1 MARIE
6 GEIMI
11 NRPVE
16 EVFDFVADE
25 RNEPRYNPGM
35 VRAEML
41 SPGPVG
47 LGSRF
52 RAEMRTRLRPVV
64 MTTENTGYERPRRLA
79 STTHLSTMEVRGGL
93 TFDPVPGGTRM
104 RWSWD
109 VAPRG
114 LLKLMSPLVVRVGT
128 RQERAIWTG
137 LKRLLEARE
146 ARASAGHG
154 VRDGRVLASAS
165 GASPSRRW

>member
-1 MARIE
+1 MARID
-6 GEIMI
+6 GEIVI

-16 EVFDFVADE
+16 EVFDFAVDE
-25 RNEPRYNPGM
+25 RNEPRYNRRM
-35 VRAEML
+35 VSSEKL

-52 RAEMRTRLRPVV
+52 RAVMGSRPRRTT
-64 MTTENTGYERPRRLA
+64 MTTEFTGYERPRRLA
-79 STTHLSTMEVRGGL
+79 LTSHLSAMEIRGTL

-109 VAPRG
+109 LEPRG
-114 LLKLMSPLVVRVGT
+114 LLKLMSPLVVRVGA

-137 LKRLLEARE
+137 LKRLLETQE
-146 ARASAGHG
+146 APSSAG
-154 VRDGRVLASAS
+154 S
-165 GASPSRRW
+165 G

>member
-1 MARIE
+1 MARIN
-6 GEIMI
+6 GEIVI

-16 EVFDFVADE
+16 EVFDTVADE
-25 RNEPRYNPGM
+25 RNEPRYNPRM
-35 VRAEML
+35 LRAEKL

-52 RAEMRTRLRPVV
+52 RAEMRTRPRPVV
-64 MTTENTGYERPRRLA
+64 MTTEFTGYQRPRRLA
-79 STTHLSTMEVRGGL
+79 STTRLATMDIQGAL
-93 TFDPVPGGTRM
+93 TFDPVTGGTRM

-114 LLKLMSPLVVRVGT
+114 LLKLMSPLVARIGA

-137 LKRLLEARE
+137 LKRVLEGHE
-146 ARASAGHG
+146 APFSVDR
-154 VRDGRVLASAS
+154 
-165 GASPSRRW
+165 

>member
-25 RNEPRYNPGM
+25 RNEPRYNPDM

-41 SPGPVG
+41 TPEPVG

-52 RAEMRTRLRPVV
+52 RAEMRTRPRPVV
-64 MTTENTGYERPRRLA
+64 MTVEFTGYDRPRRLS
-79 STTHLSTMEVRGGL
+79 STTRLATMDIQGAL

-114 LLKLMSPLVVRVGT
+114 LLKLMSPLVVRVGA

-137 LKRLLEARE
+137 LKQLLEARE
-146 ARASAGHG
+146 APTSAGG
-154 VRDGRVLASAS
+154 
-165 GASPSRRW
+165 

>member
-1 MARIE
+1 MAHLE
-6 GEIMI
+6 GEIII

-25 RNEPRYNPGM
+25 RNEPRYNPAM
-35 VRAEML
+35 VRAQML
-41 SPGPVG
+41 TPEPVG

-52 RAEMRTRLRPVV
+52 RAEMRTRPRPVV
-64 MTTENTGYERPRRLA
+64 MTTENTDYDRPRRLA
-79 STTHLSTMEVRGGL
+79 STTRLATMDIQGGL
-93 TFDPVPGGTRM
+93 TFDPVPEGTRM

-114 LLKLMSPLVVRVGT
+114 LLKLATPMVARIGG

-137 LKRLLEARE
+137 LKRVLEGQE
-146 ARASAGHG
+146 APLSAD
-154 VRDGRVLASAS
+154 R
-165 GASPSRRW
+165 

>member
-11 NRPVE
+11 SRPVG

-25 RNEPRYNPGM
+25 RNEPRYNPRM

-41 SPGPVG
+41 TPEPVG

-52 RAEMRTRLRPVV
+52 RADMRTRPRPVV
-64 MTTENTGYERPRRLA
+64 TTTENTGYDRPRRLA
-79 STTHLSTMEVRGGL
+79 STTRLATMDIRGAL

-109 VAPRG
+109 MVPRG
-114 LLKLMSPLVVRVGT
+114 LLKLMSPLTARVGA
-128 RQERAIWTG
+128 RQVRAISTG
-137 LKRLLEARE
+137 LKRLLEAKE
-146 ARASAGHG
+146 APTSAG
-154 VRDGRVLASAS
+154 R
-165 GASPSRRW
+165 

>member
-16 EVFDFVADE
+16 EVFDFVADV
-25 RNEPRYNPGM
+25 RNEPRYNPRM

-41 SPGPVG
+41 TPEPVG

-52 RAEMRTRLRPVV
+52 RAEMRTRPRPVV
-64 MTTENTGYERPRRLA
+64 MSVEFTGYDWPRRLA
-79 STTHLSTMEVRGGL
+79 STSRLSTMEVRGGL

-114 LLKLMSPLVVRVGT
+114 LLKLMSPLVVPVGA

-137 LKRLLEARE
+137 LKRLLEAKE
-146 ARASAGHG
+146 VPTSAGG
-154 VRDGRVLASAS
+154 
-165 GASPSRRW
+165 